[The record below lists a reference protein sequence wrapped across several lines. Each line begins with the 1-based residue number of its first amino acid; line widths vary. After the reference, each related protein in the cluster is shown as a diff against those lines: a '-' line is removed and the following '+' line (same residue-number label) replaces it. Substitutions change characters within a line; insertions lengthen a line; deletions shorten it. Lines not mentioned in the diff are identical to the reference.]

1 MVVIGKTGAV
11 SFVDA
16 ARKLIQALLASN
28 DDEYRLALLKR
39 VVKRL
44 GDGGYP
50 HFLKLL
56 LTVAESSDQR
66 AKRLVAETLALG
78 LKKMDLPGGELTSW
92 GASSFSAQNETAIN
106 ASLLSGMVLAGAPKR
121 SFGPIEYLTVWYGQS
136 TQRRRLSLD
145 TYQRSLQQLIE
156 LLQHS
161 PIANKLYPVK
171 LEADARNE
179 LEGAYTRT
187 TRERML
193 LIAKAWTEKL
203 APAEIAKL
211 ASLPN

>member
-1 MVVIGKTGAV
+1 MAVAGKNSAG
-11 SFVDA
+11 SFVEA
-16 ARKLIQALLASN
+16 ARKLVQALLASN
-28 DDEYRLALLKR
+28 DEEYRLALLKR

-56 LTVAESSDQR
+56 LTIAQSRDER
-66 AKRLVAETLALG
+66 AKRLLAETLALG

-136 TQRRRLSLD
+136 TQRKRLSLE

-156 LLQHS
+156 LLQQS
-161 PIANKLYPVK
+161 AIANKLYPVK

-193 LIAKAWTEKL
+193 LIARAWIDKQTPEQ
-203 APAEIAKL
+203 IAKQAAL
-211 ASLPN
+211 NH